1 MEPRTIGPLRVHVR
15 GGDDHRGG
23 GDGPAILLCHGF
35 GAPGEDLVSLCR
47 VIDAGR
53 GVRWFFPE
61 APLEVEVGPGMRGRA
76 WWDIGM
82 DRLMTL
88 LMRGDID
95 GAMKRLDEVPE
106 GLTPARDALAETVEI
121 LGKEYGVRRDQLI
134 VGGFSQGA
142 MVTTELV
149 THLREPFAGLAVLSG
164 TRLGG
169 ERWQAG
175 LDTIGERLAAFIS
188 HGRRDP
194 LLPFGRAEI
203 LRDMMTA
210 AKARVTWVPHG
221 GAHEI
226 PPVVVNG
233 LGTFAQA
240 RLGGV

>member
-1 MEPRTIGPLRVHVR
+1 MEPSLIGPLRVHAR

-47 VIDAGR
+47 VVDAGR

-61 APLEVEVGPGMRGRA
+61 APLEVEVGPGIRGRA

-82 DRLMTL
+82 DRLMAL
-88 LMRGDID
+88 VMRGDID
-95 GAMKRLDEVPE
+95 GAMKRLDEVPD
-106 GLTPARDALAETVEI
+106 GLAPARDALAATIDALE
-121 LGKEYGVRRDQLI
+121 KHHGVKRDRLV

-169 ERWQAG
+169 DRWQEGFEA
-175 LDTIGERLAAFIS
+175 LGERLSALVS

-203 LRDMMTA
+203 LRDMMTT

-226 PPVVVNG
+226 PQGVVSA
-233 LGTFAQA
+233 LGTFAKE
-240 RLGGV
+240 RLGGA